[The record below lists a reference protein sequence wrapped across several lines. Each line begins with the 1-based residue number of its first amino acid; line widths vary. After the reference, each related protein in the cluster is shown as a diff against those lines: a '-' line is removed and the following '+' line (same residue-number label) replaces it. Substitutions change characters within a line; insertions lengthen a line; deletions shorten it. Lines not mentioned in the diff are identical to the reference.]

1 MVQLKKTF
9 LLKKE
14 LKLLD
19 VFAIATGTTLSAGF
33 FLLPGIAA
41 QQAGPALVLAYLI
54 AAVPLVPAMFSIIEL
69 ATAMPRAGGVY
80 YFLDRT
86 LGPLFGTIG
95 GLGTWFAL
103 ILKVAFALIGMGA
116 YISLF
121 VPELSIT
128 PAAILIAIILGSIN
142 AFGAKKSGR
151 LQILLLFG
159 LLSIIAIFIAG
170 GLPEISYSHFDG
182 FFDAGMSSIF
192 ATAGLVYISYV
203 GVTKVASLS
212 EEVINPERNLPLGV
226 ILALTTSILV
236 YVIGTSI
243 MVGVLP
249 MEQLA
254 GDITPVASAARVFMG
269 EAGVIILSIA
279 ALLAF
284 VSVANAGIMSASR
297 YPLAMSRDH
306 ILPPIF
312 KRLDKRSIP
321 IIALLFTIFTIVL
334 FLGFLDPAKIAKLAS
349 AFQLLMFALVC
360 FAVIVMRESKIESYD
375 PGYKSPFYPW
385 TQILGIISPLFLI
398 FKMGWLSIIF
408 SIVLVLFCVLWYIY
422 YAKKRVRRTGAIYH
436 IFERLGKSR
445 HAGLDVELRGI
456 LKEKGLRKEDQFEEI
471 VMRSHVIDIED
482 FTDFKNVAHQ
492 ASEYLSTFTGH
503 SSEEIK
509 KQFLE
514 GTRIGATPVTR
525 GVALPHLR
533 IEGIKQPVMVL
544 VRSKNGVHICFN
556 NPLTD
561 QDKEEEEIVKAVF
574 FLVSPQENPAQHLRM
589 LAQIAGRVDEDTFSI
604 EWEKAKDGVELKKV
618 LLHDERWLSLSV
630 NLKDHAEN
638 LIGKQLKDLKL
649 PPDTLVAIINRNGVN
664 IIPKGKT
671 IVEVGDKLT
680 IIGEINSIKKVEK
693 EFLPKSAF
701 S

>member
-1 MVQLKKTF
+1 M
-9 LLKKE
+9 LKKE